1 MTLSYLGAKSIGIPL
16 KDLSYS
22 LFPYLFVLLV
32 VAASIAVAIFAVL
45 PTRETLTVEL
55 EAARVLAIAIL
66 LTPLVLNR
74 LDWNLWYLLGTLSYP
89 VASLW
94 IIIVARRIALILL
107 VSLVLVLWSQM
118 VHYSERSL

>member
-66 LTPLVLNR
+66 LTPLVLYR
-74 LDWNLWYLLGTLSYP
+74 LDWNLWYLLGTLSYS

-94 IIIVARRIALILL
+94 IIVVARWIALILL
-107 VSLVLVLWSQM
+107 VRLVLVLWSQM
-118 VHYSERSL
+118 VHYIERSL